1 MKTSNKILSGAFL
14 IIVIIMIIANFVVKQ
29 KVDEIKTN
37 NGGIYIEET
46 DSVKADS
53 ISGNIQININ

>member
-14 IIVIIMIIANFVVKQ
+14 IIVVIMIIANFVVKQ
-29 KVDEIKTN
+29 KVDEIKTK
-37 NGGIYIEET
+37 NGEIYIEEA

>member
-14 IIVIIMIIANFVVKQ
+14 IIVVIMIIANFVVKQ
-29 KVDEIKTN
+29 KVDEIKTK
-37 NGGIYIEET
+37 NGEIYIEET